1 MTPCQKEPAA
11 ARSHRR
17 EDTTASGMCGSAV
30 GDRRDARQRLTFEK
44 LEHGTTPRRDVAH
57 AFLKARLHD
66 GSYGVA
72 SAHNRQRAVLLGGIR
87 MGTRHGK
94 RALVVVAHLKDA
106 HGSVPDDR
114 LRIEQHLL
122 VGLERLRADVEPH
135 PSVWDFAFYEFV
147 LGVVV

>member
-72 SAHNRQRAVLLGGIR
+72 SAHNRQRADLLGGIR
-87 MGTRHGK
+87 TGTGDSN
-94 RALVVVAHLKDA
+94 RALVVFALLIDA
-106 HGSVPDDR
+106 HRSGPVDG
-114 LRIEQHLL
+114 LRIVRQLK
-122 VGLERLRADVEPH
+122 VG
-135 PSVWDFAFYEFV
+135 
-147 LGVVV
+147 

>member
-87 MGTRHGK
+87 KGTRLGT
-94 RALVVVAHLKDA
+94 REIVVVSYLTVDQRTDLHDT
-106 HGSVPDDR
+106 HR
-114 LRIEQHLL
+114 FEQ
-122 VGLERLRADVEPH
+122 
-135 PSVWDFAFYEFV
+135 S
-147 LGVVV
+147 